1 MRPIPPPLSVVLQLG
16 QWRQT
21 VAAAITETDFRP
33 RNGMDATTLIVVEDD
48 PTLRRLWHLQLESLG
63 YRVRCFATAEEA
75 LINLSTVPQAGGL
88 VTDLSLPGLDGLALV
103 RRVRE
108 HRPGMP
114 ALIITGTP
122 DNSVTAEIQQ
132 EPNVELLHKPARL
145 EDIED
150 RLAGLL

>member
-1 MRPIPPPLSVVLQLG
+1 
-16 QWRQT
+16 
-21 VAAAITETDFRP
+21 
-33 RNGMDATTLIVVEDD
+33 MDAPTLIVVEDD
-48 PTLRRLWHLQLESLG
+48 PTLRRLWHLQLELLG
-63 YRVRCFATAEEA
+63 YQVRSFATAEEA
-75 LINLSTVPQAGGL
+75 LMNLSAVPRAGGL
-88 VTDLSLPGLDGLALV
+88 VTDFNLPGLDGLALV

-108 HRPGMP
+108 RRPALP

-132 EPNVELLHKPARL
+132 EPNIELLHKPARL